1 MARIA
6 PFGRQLLVSV
16 RAMIAF
22 TVILGLLYPVAVF
35 AVGQVTFRH
44 KADGSQVSLNG
55 RVVGSSLIGQSFSDS
70 KGNPVPLWFQPRASV
85 SNYDTNSSGGSN
97 LGPNNKD
104 LVKLVAERKAQV
116 ATFNGVSQ
124 AIVPPDA
131 VTASWSG
138 LDPDISVAYARL
150 QVARVAKA
158 RGLALAVVDAL
169 VTKHIVGRSLGIIG
183 EAHVNVLELNLAL
196 SSLRG

>member
-6 PFGRQLLVSV
+6 PFGRQLLVGI
-16 RAMIAF
+16 RAMIVF
-22 TVILGLLYPVAVF
+22 TVVLGLIYPVAVF
-35 AVGQVTFRH
+35 AVGQVAFRH
-44 KADGSQVSLNG
+44 KADGSQVSVNG
-55 RVVGSSLIGQSFSDS
+55 HVIGSSLIGQSFSDA
-70 KGNPVPLWFQPRASV
+70 KGNPLPLWFQPRASV

-104 LVKLVAERKAQV
+104 LVKLIADRKAQV
-116 ATFNGVSQ
+116 ATFNGVDQ
-124 AIVPPDA
+124 ALVPPDA

-158 RGLALAVVDAL
+158 RGLASTVVDAL
-169 VTKHIVGRSLGIIG
+169 VTKHIAGRALGIIG

-196 SSLRG
+196 SSLRA